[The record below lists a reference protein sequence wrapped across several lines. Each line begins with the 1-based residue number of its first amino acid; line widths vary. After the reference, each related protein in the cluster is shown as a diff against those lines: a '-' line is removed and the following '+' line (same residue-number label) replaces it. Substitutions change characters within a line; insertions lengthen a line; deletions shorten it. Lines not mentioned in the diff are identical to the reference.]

1 MFNGSKHR
9 SEPTELKEQRAAV
22 TESMAGVEER
32 VQETIEG
39 LKSTVHCAMEGFKQ
53 LQETVDG
60 AKSAVDEMLESV
72 KGTVDEM
79 VQHVKPTADLLD
91 YGQQNPWLLMGCAI
105 LMGYILGS
113 VAHENTFTR

>member
-1 MFNGSKHR
+1 MER
-9 SEPTELKEQRAAV
+9 QRA
-22 TESMAGVEER
+22 MASGDR
-32 VQETIEG
+32 KHAWSRKAGAGTIEG

-60 AKSAVDEMLESV
+60 GKTAVDAMLESV
-72 KGTVDEM
+72 KGTVDAM

-91 YGQQNPWLLMGCAI
+91 YGRQNPWLLMGCAI

-113 VAHENTFTR
+113 VARENTFAR